1 MECEPRIQGSRS
13 RMAGTRGIPVA
24 AMLCLATAFP
34 GDAAGASQADD
45 HGGALLD
52 RVIEHYRQGEL
63 ERAWDAYRLFFSD
76 PSNRNVDVGS
86 FGRCFYRQDCPEVGT
101 LAYILGKSEAEAGDF
116 RAFCPDWKGLDTV
129 ELSDGDVAGLLRL
142 LRDFRYAA
150 LGGSCAEWV
159 KANAV
164 RFHPQRTTRRPAP
177 QTVPLL
183 EPSAR
188 DPRPVAEIGALGSR
202 FAGLMDTGSTT
213 SLLSRDLAAGAM
225 EQVELLGA
233 VEGMYATGPNMVT
246 LARLDRLRLGNEV
259 FESPVVAFEGAR
271 WPENGSEASAW
282 AANVIG
288 MNLLLQYGK
297 VCFDWVG
304 KRLHLGDLGPCAAG
318 MTPRRS
324 WLTGSQGIAVEAA
337 LPPHG
342 AVQAIIDTG
351 SVRTY
356 CSRAF
361 LRHNGGNERFAF
373 GDRAAL
379 QGTCTLHPDVRF
391 DSFENGGPVRGHQ
404 ILLGMD
410 TLKRFSAFGWELDPL
425 KVYFAP

>member
-1 MECEPRIQGSRS
+1 
-13 RMAGTRGIPVA
+13 MAGTRGILVA
-24 AMLCLATAFP
+24 AIVCVAWAAP
-34 GDAAGASQADD
+34 GDVAGGGLADD

-52 RVIEHYRQGEL
+52 SVIEHYRQGEL
-63 ERAWDAYRLFFSD
+63 ESAWEAYRLFFSD
-76 PSNRNVDVGS
+76 PSNRDVDIGS

-116 RAFCPDWKGLDTV
+116 RAFCPDWKGLETV
-129 ELSDGDVAGLLRL
+129 ELGDEDVDGFLRV
-142 LRDFRYAA
+142 LRDFRYVA

-164 RFHPQRTTRRPAP
+164 KFHPRRSAHPPAP
-177 QTVPLL
+177 QVVPLV

-225 EQVELLGA
+225 ERVELLGA
-233 VEGMYATGPNMVT
+233 VEGMYATGRRMVT

-259 FESPVVAFEGAR
+259 FQRPVVAFESAR
-271 WPENGSEASAW
+271 FPENGGASSTW

-288 MNLLLQYGK
+288 MNLLLQYEK
-297 VCFDWVG
+297 VCFDWDG
-304 KRLHLGDLGPCAAG
+304 SKLHLGGLGPCARG
-318 MTPRRS
+318 LISDRS
-324 WLTGSQGIAVEAA
+324 WLTGSQGIAVDTAIA
-337 LPPHG
+337 PG
-342 AVQAIIDTG
+342 VTVQATIDTG

-361 LRHNGGNERFAF
+361 LERNGGNRRFAY
-373 GDRAAL
+373 GNHAEL
-379 QGTCTLHPDVRF
+379 QAECTHHPDVRF
-391 DSFENGGPVRGHQ
+391 DRWESGEPAQGHQ

-410 TLKRFSAFGWELDPL
+410 ALKRFAAFGWELDPL
-425 KVYFAP
+425 RVYFAP